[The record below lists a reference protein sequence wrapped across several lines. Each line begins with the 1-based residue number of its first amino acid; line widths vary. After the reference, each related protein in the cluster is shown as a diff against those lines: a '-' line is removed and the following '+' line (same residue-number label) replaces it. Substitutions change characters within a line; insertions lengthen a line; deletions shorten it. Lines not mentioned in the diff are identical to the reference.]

1 MRKNIG
7 FLRFSACTNGK
18 EKLNLRRVMPDWH
31 HGICIYLKEVFL
43 VQNELI
49 LKAADNVRIL
59 SAAMVQ
65 KAKSGHPG
73 GAMGA
78 ADAITLLF
86 AEFLRFNPDDANW
99 MARDRFFMDPGHM
112 SPLLYSELALIN
124 RLKLS
129 DLADFRQLNSH
140 TPGHP
145 ELAVHQGIENSSGP
159 LGLGHGMALGSA
171 IGERFM
177 AERFGEIGA
186 HKTVVLISD
195 GGVQEEIAYGV
206 GRVAGHLQLSNLIL
220 FYDANEV
227 QLSCKTKDVMCFDVA
242 RQYEAWG
249 FKVLDV
255 DGSDISIL
263 RESFKTAWEEK
274 DRPVLIIG
282 RTTMAKGAI
291 AEDGTSFEGKVST
304 HGQPLNAA
312 GASTEATV
320 RSLGGDPENPFQI
333 FPEVRAAFDARLE
346 ALRAEVRAWEQ
357 KKANWDKAEPEKS
370 ETLKSWLSGKGP
382 QLNLS
387 NLPIKEG
394 VATRV
399 SSGSVLAYLADN
411 YKNIICSS
419 ADLSNSDNTQAFLD
433 RTGIFLPKDFSG
445 AFLQV
450 GVAELTMGAIACG
463 IALHGGLYPICATFF
478 VFSDYMKPAIRI
490 AALMGLPVKYVFTHD
505 SFRVGE
511 DGPTHQPIEHETQI
525 RLLEDLTK
533 SNGKAEM
540 LVLRPADAYET
551 LTAWEM
557 AFENTDSPTALILTR
572 QNVDTLPT
580 PEGFSHYERSSLAR
594 RGAYVVSDNTKSGE
608 KPDLILVANG
618 SDVLL
623 NHNAAEIL
631 RQEGL
636 TVRTISMIS
645 PNLFLKQ
652 PVSYQN
658 QVIEPWRPTLAL
670 SSGLPVLFQPV
681 VGGMGKTIGLTR
693 FGASAPAGTLEKEF
707 GYVPEAV
714 AQKARDYLKE
724 YNRAC
729 KDFLIANT

>member
-1 MRKNIG
+1 
-7 FLRFSACTNGK
+7 
-18 EKLNLRRVMPDWH
+18 
-31 HGICIYLKEVFL
+31 

-86 AEFLRFNPDDANW
+86 AEFLRFNPDQPSW
-99 MARDRFFMDPGHM
+99 MGRDRFFMDPGHM
-112 SPLLYSELALIN
+112 SPLLYSELALTGFMG
-124 RLKLS
+124 LS
-129 DLADFRQLNSH
+129 DLAEFRQLNSE

-145 ELAVHQGIENSSGP
+145 ELAVHRAIENSSGP
-159 LGLGHGMALGSA
+159 LGLGHGMALGTA
-171 IGERFM
+171 IAERFM
-177 AERFGEIGA
+177 VERFGDIVS

-242 RQYEAWG
+242 SQYKAWG
-249 FKVLDV
+249 FRVFEV
-255 DGSDISIL
+255 DGTDLNAL
-263 RESFKTAWEEK
+263 RQAFQAAWAETE
-274 DRPVLIIG
+274 RPVIVIG
-282 RTTMAKGAI
+282 HTIMAKGAI
-291 AEDGTSFEGKVST
+291 AEDGTSYEGQVST

-320 RSLGGDPENPFQI
+320 ARLGGNPQDPFQI
-333 FPEVRAAFDARLE
+333 FPEVKKAFASRLDELRAQVKEWEKKKSTWDKENAELSARL
-346 ALRAEVRAWEQ
+346 
-357 KKANWDKAEPEKS
+357 D
-370 ETLKSWLSGKGP
+370 SWLSGQGP
-382 QLNLS
+382 RLNLS
-387 NLPIKEG
+387 DLPIKEG

-399 SSGSVLAYLADN
+399 SSGSVLAHLAEN

-433 RTGIFLPKDFSG
+433 RTGIFRPNDFKG

-478 VFSDYMKPAIRI
+478 VFSDFMKPAIRM

-525 RLLEDLTK
+525 RLLEGLTK
-533 SNGKAEM
+533 ANGKPEM

-551 LTAWEM
+551 LVAWEM
-557 AFENTDSPTALILTR
+557 AFENTNSPTALVLTR
-572 QNVDTLPT
+572 QNVDVLPS
-580 PEGFSHYERSSLAR
+580 EGVSHYERATKAKS
-594 RGAYVVSDNTKSGE
+594 GAYIVSDNTKPNA

-623 NHNAAEIL
+623 NHKAAEIL
-631 RQEGL
+631 RAEGL
-636 TVRTISMIS
+636 SVRTVSMIS
-645 PNLFLKQ
+645 PKLFLTQ
-652 PVSYQN
+652 PKSYQN
-658 QVIEPWRPTLAL
+658 QVIEPWRPVMAL
-670 SSGLPVLFQPV
+670 SSGLPLLFQSV
-681 VGGMGKTIGLTR
+681 VGGMGKTIGLER
-693 FGASAPAGTLEKEF
+693 FGASAPAPVLEKEF

-714 AQKARDYLKE
+714 AEKARAYLAE
-724 YNRAC
+724 YKQAC
-729 KDFLIANT
+729 SDFLKANT